1 MEMHVTD
8 KEWRFIRKCL
18 SKLPPPKHPGRP
30 RALDRNLFDG
40 IMWVLN
46 TGSQWKELPEEY
58 PAKSS
63 CHKRFQTWSSDGSW
77 TRLRKALVRRLIRKK
92 RLGIQEGFID
102 GSFIK
107 AKKGGPVWRYQ
118 APQEGKRALR

>member
-1 MEMHVTD
+1 MVMHVTD
-8 KEWRFIRKCL
+8 REWKFITHRL
-18 SKLPPPKHPGRP
+18 SKLPSPKHPGRP
-30 RALDRNLFDG
+30 RAADREIFDG

-46 TGSQWKELPEEY
+46 TGSRWVDLPDEY

-63 CHKRFQTWSSDGSW
+63 CHKRFQTWSMDGSW
-77 TRLRKALVRRLIRKK
+77 TRLRKALVRYLHKRKK
-92 RLGIQEGFID
+92 LGINEGFID

-118 APQEGKRALR
+118 EFTEEKRAA